1 MRPKTLRVKVFV
13 RNYGLRTSVIPYVRN
28 YGCDRNYGR
37 GARNATKEEVR
48 ERKRTDVQTV
58 RENLKLAVET
68 FQARVSCRISTT
80 FRPAEVVSSVDHS
93 FLYANGYYGPDF
105 HWPET
110 HRSSKGASGMTL
122 LDTLNEKNR
131 AR

>member
-1 MRPKTLRVKVFV
+1 M
-13 RNYGLRTSVIPYVRN
+13 YGITDI
-28 YGCDRNYGR
+28 RNYGR
-37 GARNATKEEVR
+37 GARNATEEEVR
-48 ERKRTDVQTV
+48 EIEKRTDVQTV

-68 FQARVSCRISTT
+68 FQARVSCRISTI
-80 FRPAEVVSSVDHS
+80 FRPAEVGSNVNHS
-93 FLYANGYYGPDF
+93 HCYTNGYYGPDF